1 MCLDVSTVKK
11 VKVNMSKEKTKKEDV
26 KKADEKKQNDFWN
39 NIKGLSKV
47 DTHLKNLQKLS
58 DKIEV
63 KGLSNFVP
71 FSNDIVIIYNEV
83 KAQAEKSSLSV
94 KDAFKM
100 SQFRQRMYSRV
111 GYPSEKT
118 PDGKYIRNS
127 VFETA
132 TTRAL
137 KLALLLV
144 NKTAGIC
151 IKEYKVYAISSEI
164 YPEVKVIDGADSS
177 LTYVANQS
185 NELILLTVKGLETL
199 YKRIAPT
206 DSKTVD
212 ATSDNITEKL
222 KQIKSVLNAEILHRQ
237 KDADYI
243 MDKYGKTDF
252 ETINQIAKLAVRL
265 SEQYVRDNANDTED
279 GKTKDTSVI
288 SISSVSY
295 EYKNNKGQV
304 LGNNKVA

>member
-11 VKVNMSKEKTKKEDV
+11 VKVNMSNEKTKKEDI

-83 KAQAEKSSLSV
+83 KAQAEKSSLNV

-151 IKEYKVYAISSEI
+151 VKEYKVYAISKEI
-164 YPEVKVIDGADSS
+164 YPDVKVISGADSS

>member
-1 MCLDVSTVKK
+1 
-11 VKVNMSKEKTKKEDV
+11 MSKEKTKSEI
-26 KKADEKKQNDFWN
+26 KKSGDKKQNDFWK
-39 NIKGLSKV
+39 NIKSLSKV

-63 KGLSNFVP
+63 KGLSNFVL
-71 FSNDIVIIYNEV
+71 FANDIVAIYNEV
-83 KAQAEKSSLSV
+83 KTQAEKVSLNV

-100 SQFRQRMYSRV
+100 SQFRQLMYSRV
-111 GYPSEKT
+111 NYPSEKT

-151 IKEYKVYAISSEI
+151 VKEYKVYVVSKEL
-164 YPEVKVIDGADSS
+164 YPEVKVIGADSS
-177 LTYVANQS
+177 LTYVKNTS
-185 NELILLTVKGLETL
+185 DELILLTVKGLETL
-199 YKRIAPT
+199 YKSIAPT

-212 ATSDNITEKL
+212 KESDDITAQLKNIKTF
-222 KQIKSVLNAEILHRQ
+222 LNAEILKRQ
-237 KDADYI
+237 KNPDYI
-243 MDKYGKTDF
+243 MEQYGKTDF
-252 ETINQIAKLAVRL
+252 EILNQIIKIAMRL
-265 SEQYVRDNANDTED
+265 SEQYTRDNSNDTKD

-288 SISSVSY
+288 SISSATY
-295 EYKNNKGQV
+295 EIKNNKGQI
-304 LGNNKVA
+304 LGTSKIA

>member
-1 MCLDVSTVKK
+1 MTQEKTKQDVKK
-11 VKVNMSKEKTKKEDV
+11 V
-26 KKADEKKQNDFWN
+26 DEKKQNDFWN
-39 NIKGLSKV
+39 NIKSLSKV

-58 DKIEV
+58 DKMEV
-63 KGLSNFVP
+63 KGLSNFVH
-71 FSNDIVIIYNEV
+71 FANDIVLIYNEV

-100 SQFRQRMYSRV
+100 SQFRQLMYSRV
-111 GYPSEKT
+111 GYPSDKT

-151 IKEYKVYAISSEI
+151 IKEYKVYAISKEL
-164 YPEVKVIDGADSS
+164 YPQVKVISGADSS
-177 LTYVANQS
+177 LTYVANVS

-199 YKRIAPT
+199 YKTIAPADT
-206 DSKTVD
+206 KAVD
-212 ATSDNITEKL
+212 KETDNITEQFKN
-222 KQIKSVLNAEILHRQ
+222 IKKFLNAEILKRQ
-237 KDADYI
+237 NNADYI
-243 MDKYGKTDF
+243 MESYGKTDF
-252 ETINQIAKLAVRL
+252 ETLNQIAKLSVRL
-265 SEQYVRDNANDTED
+265 SEQYVRDNNNDTKD

-295 EYKNNKGQV
+295 EYKNNKGQI
-304 LGNNKVA
+304 LGSNKVA

>member
-1 MCLDVSTVKK
+1 MTQ
-11 VKVNMSKEKTKKEDV
+11 EKTKQEV
-26 KKADEKKQNDFWN
+26 KKQDEKKQNDFWSK
-39 NIKGLSKV
+39 IKGLSKV

-58 DKIEV
+58 DKMEV

-71 FSNDIVIIYNEV
+71 FSTDIVMIYNEV
-83 KAQAEKSSLSV
+83 KAQAEKSSLSI

-100 SQFRQRMYSRV
+100 SQFRQLMYSRV

-151 IKEYKVYAISSEI
+151 IKEYKVYAISKEL
-164 YPEVKVIDGADSS
+164 YPEVKVISGGDSS

-199 YKRIAPT
+199 YKSIAPT
-206 DSKTVD
+206 DVNSVD
-212 ATSDNITEKL
+212 EKADNITEQFKN
-222 KQIKSVLNAEILHRQ
+222 IKIFLNAEILKRQ
-237 KDADYI
+237 KKSDYI
-243 MDKYGKTDF
+243 MDNYGKTDF
-252 ETINQIAKLAVRL
+252 ETLNQIAKLSVRL
-265 SEQYVRDNANDTED
+265 SEQYVRDNNNDTKD

-288 SISSVSY
+288 SISSVTY
-295 EYKNNKGQV
+295 EYKNDKGQI

>member
-1 MCLDVSTVKK
+1 M
-11 VKVNMSKEKTKKEDV
+11 
-26 KKADEKKQNDFWN
+26 
-39 NIKGLSKV
+39 
-47 DTHLKNLQKLS
+47 
-58 DKIEV
+58 EV

-71 FSNDIVIIYNEV
+71 FSTDIVMIYNEV
-83 KAQAEKSSLSV
+83 KAQAEKSSLSI

-100 SQFRQRMYSRV
+100 SQFRQLMYSRV

-151 IKEYKVYAISSEI
+151 IKEYKVYAISKEL
-164 YPEVKVIDGADSS
+164 YPEVKVISGGDSS

-199 YKRIAPT
+199 YK
-206 DSKTVD
+206 SWK
-212 ATSDNITEKL
+212 
-222 KQIKSVLNAEILHRQ
+222 KSL
-237 KDADYI
+237 
-243 MDKYGKTDF
+243 G
-252 ETINQIAKLAVRL
+252 
-265 SEQYVRDNANDTED
+265 S
-279 GKTKDTSVI
+279 
-288 SISSVSY
+288 
-295 EYKNNKGQV
+295 QV
-304 LGNNKVA
+304 LPATTVY

>member
-1 MCLDVSTVKK
+1 
-11 VKVNMSKEKTKKEDV
+11 MSKEKTKQDV
-26 KKADEKKQNDFWN
+26 KKANEKKQNDFWK

-63 KGLSNFVP
+63 KGLSNFVL
-71 FSNDIVIIYNEV
+71 FANDIVSIYNEV
-83 KAQAEKSSLSV
+83 KAQAEKSNLNV

-100 SQFRQRMYSRV
+100 SQFRQLMYSRV
-111 GYPSEKT
+111 SYPSEKT

-151 IKEYKVYAISSEI
+151 VKEYKVYVVSKEL
-164 YPEVKVIDGADSS
+164 YPEVKVIGADAS
-177 LTYVANQS
+177 LTYMQNTS
-185 NELILLTVKGLETL
+185 DELILLTVKGLETL
-199 YKRIAPT
+199 YKSIAPT
-206 DSKTVD
+206 DSKPVD
-212 ATSDNITEKL
+212 KDSDDITAQFKT
-222 KQIKSVLNAEILHRQ
+222 IKTFLNAEILKRQ
-237 KDADYI
+237 KNPDYI
-243 MDKYGKTDF
+243 MANYGKTDF
-252 ETINQIAKLAVRL
+252 EILNQIVKLAMRL
-265 SEQYVRDNANDTED
+265 SEQYTRDNSNDTKD

-288 SISSVSY
+288 SISSATY
-295 EYKNNKGQV
+295 EIKNNKGQV
-304 LGNNKVA
+304 LGTSKIA

>member
-1 MCLDVSTVKK
+1 
-11 VKVNMSKEKTKKEDV
+11 MSKEKTKSEI
-26 KKADEKKQNDFWN
+26 KKSDEKKQNDFWK
-39 NIKGLSKV
+39 NIKSLSKV

-63 KGLSNFVP
+63 KGLSNFVL
-71 FSNDIVIIYNEV
+71 FANDIVAIYKEV
-83 KAQAEKSSLSV
+83 KTQAEESSLSV

-100 SQFRQRMYSRV
+100 SQFRQLMYSRV

-151 IKEYKVYAISSEI
+151 VKEYKVYVVSKEL
-164 YPEVKVIDGADSS
+164 YPEVKVIGGDSS
-177 LTYVANQS
+177 LTYVQNNS
-185 NELILLTVKGLETL
+185 EELILLTVKGLETL

-206 DSKTVD
+206 DTKTVD
-212 ATSDNITEKL
+212 SDNEDITEKF
-222 KQIKSVLNAEILHRQ
+222 KSIKLVLNSEILKRQ
-237 KDADYI
+237 KNPDYI
-243 MDKYGKTDF
+243 MDNYGKTDF
-252 ETINQIAKLAVRL
+252 EIINQIVKIAMRL
-265 SEQYVRDNANDTED
+265 SEQYTRDNSNDTKD

-288 SISSVSY
+288 SISSATY
-295 EYKNNKGQV
+295 EIKNNKGQV
-304 LGNNKVA
+304 LGTAKIA

>member
-1 MCLDVSTVKK
+1 
-11 VKVNMSKEKTKKEDV
+11 MSKEKTKSEI
-26 KKADEKKQNDFWN
+26 KKADEKKQSDFWR
-39 NIKGLSKV
+39 NIKSLSKV

-63 KGLSNFVP
+63 KGLSNFVH
-71 FSNDIVIIYNEV
+71 FANDIVAIYNEMKV
-83 KAQAEKSSLSV
+83 QCEKSSLSIR
-94 KDAFKM
+94 DAFKM
-100 SQFRQRMYSRV
+100 SQFRQLMYSRV

-151 IKEYKVYAISSEI
+151 IKEYKVYAISKEI
-164 YPEVKVIDGADSS
+164 YPEVKVISGGDSS
-177 LTYVANQS
+177 LTYIANKS
-185 NELILLTVKGLETL
+185 DELILLTVKGLETL

-206 DSKTVD
+206 DTKTVE
-212 ATSDNITEKL
+212 ATNDNITEQL
-222 KQIKSVLNAEILHRQ
+222 KNIKSFLNSEILKRQ
-237 KDADYI
+237 KNPDYI
-243 MDKYGKTDF
+243 METYGKTDYELLNSIIKF
-252 ETINQIAKLAVRL
+252 TVRL
-265 SEQYVRDNANDTED
+265 SEQYVRDNNNDTKD
-279 GKTKDTSVI
+279 GKTKDSSVI
-288 SISSVSY
+288 SVGNVSY
-295 EYKNNKGQV
+295 EYKNNKGQI

>member
-1 MCLDVSTVKK
+1 
-11 VKVNMSKEKTKKEDV
+11 MSNEKTKKEDV

-71 FSNDIVIIYNEV
+71 FSNDIVTIYNEV
-83 KAQAEKSSLSV
+83 KAQAEKSSLNV

-151 IKEYKVYAISSEI
+151 VKEYKVYAISKEI
-164 YPEVKVIDGADSS
+164 YPDVKVISGADSS

>member
-1 MCLDVSTVKK
+1 MTQEKTKQDVKK
-11 VKVNMSKEKTKKEDV
+11 V
-26 KKADEKKQNDFWN
+26 DEKKQNDFWN
-39 NIKGLSKV
+39 NIKSLSKV

-58 DKIEV
+58 DKMEV
-63 KGLSNFVP
+63 KGLSNFVH
-71 FSNDIVIIYNEV
+71 FANDIVLIYNEV

-100 SQFRQRMYSRV
+100 SQFRQLMYSRV
-111 GYPSEKT
+111 GYPSDKT

-151 IKEYKVYAISSEI
+151 IKEYKVYAISKEL
-164 YPEVKVIDGADSS
+164 YPQVKVISGGDSS
-177 LTYVANQS
+177 LTYVANVS

-199 YKRIAPT
+199 YKTIAPADT
-206 DSKTVD
+206 KAVD
-212 ATSDNITEKL
+212 KETDNITEQFKN
-222 KQIKSVLNAEILHRQ
+222 IKKFLNAEILKRQ
-237 KDADYI
+237 NNADYI
-243 MDKYGKTDF
+243 MESYGKTDF
-252 ETINQIAKLAVRL
+252 ETLNQIAKLSVRL
-265 SEQYVRDNANDTED
+265 SEQYVRDNNNDTKD

-295 EYKNNKGQV
+295 EYKNNKGQI
-304 LGNNKVA
+304 LGSNKVA

>member
-1 MCLDVSTVKK
+1 
-11 VKVNMSKEKTKKEDV
+11 MSMEKRKKEDT

-39 NIKGLSKV
+39 NIKSLSKV

-71 FSNDIVIIYNEV
+71 FSNDIVLIYNDV
-83 KAQAEKSSLSV
+83 KAQAEKSSLNV

-100 SQFRQRMYSRV
+100 SQFRQLMYSRV

-151 IKEYKVYAISSEI
+151 VKEYKVYAISKEI
-164 YPEVKVIDGADSS
+164 YPDVKVISGADSS

-206 DSKTVD
+206 DTKTVD
-212 ATSDNITEKL
+212 KDSDDITAQLKNIKTF
-222 KQIKSVLNAEILHRQ
+222 LNAEILKRQ
-237 KDADYI
+237 KNPDYI
-243 MDKYGKTDF
+243 METYGKTDF
-252 ETINQIAKLAVRL
+252 EILNQIIKIAMRL
-265 SEQYVRDNANDTED
+265 SEQYTRDNSNDTKD

-288 SISSVSY
+288 SISSATY
-295 EYKNNKGQV
+295 EIKNNKGQI
-304 LGNNKVA
+304 LGTSKIA

>member
-1 MCLDVSTVKK
+1 MTPEQIRQ
-11 VKVNMSKEKTKKEDV
+11 EKTKQDV
-26 KKADEKKQNDFWN
+26 KKQDEKKQNDFWSK
-39 NIKGLSKV
+39 IKGLSKV
-47 DTHLKNLQKLS
+47 DIHLKNLQKLS
-58 DKIEV
+58 DKMEV

-71 FSNDIVIIYNEV
+71 FSNDIVSIYNEV
-83 KAQAEKSSLSV
+83 KAQAEKSSLSI

-100 SQFRQRMYSRV
+100 SQFRQLMYSRV
-111 GYPSEKT
+111 SYPSEKT

-151 IKEYKVYAISSEI
+151 IKEYKVYAISKEL
-164 YPEVKVIDGADSS
+164 YPEVKVISGADSS

-199 YKRIAPT
+199 YKTIAPT
-206 DSKTVD
+206 DSKAVD
-212 ATSDNITEKL
+212 KETDNITDQFKS
-222 KQIKSVLNAEILHRQ
+222 IKTFLNAEILKRQ
-237 KDADYI
+237 KNADYI
-243 MDKYGKTDF
+243 MDNYGKTDF
-252 ETINQIAKLAVRL
+252 ETLNQIAKLSVRL
-265 SEQYVRDNANDTED
+265 SEQYVRDNNNDTKD
-279 GKTKDTSVI
+279 GKTKDMSVI
-288 SISSVSY
+288 SISSVTY
-295 EYKNNKGQV
+295 EYKNDKGQV

>member
-1 MCLDVSTVKK
+1 MSKGKTKQVST
-11 VKVNMSKEKTKKEDV
+11 KEL
-26 KKADEKKQNDFWN
+26 DEKRQSDFWK
-39 NIKGLSKV
+39 NIKSLSKV

-71 FSNDIVIIYNEV
+71 FSNDIVLIYNDV
-83 KAQAEKSSLSV
+83 TAQAEKSSLSV

-100 SQFRQRMYSRV
+100 SQFRQLMYSRV

-151 IKEYKVYAISSEI
+151 VKEYKVYAISKEI
-164 YPEVKVIDGADSS
+164 YPDVKVISGADSS

-206 DSKTVD
+206 DTKTVD
-212 ATSDNITEKL
+212 KESDNITEQFKN
-222 KQIKSVLNAEILHRQ
+222 IKSFLNAEILKRQ
-237 KDADYI
+237 KDANYI
-243 MDKYGKTDF
+243 IDKYGKTDF
-252 ETINQIAKLAVRL
+252 EIINQIAKLSVRL
-265 SEQYVRDNANDTED
+265 SEQYTRDNNNY
-279 GKTKDTSVI
+279 TKDGINKDSSVI
-288 SISSVSY
+288 SVGVVSY
-295 EYKNNKGQV
+295 EYKNNKGQI
-304 LGNNKVA
+304 LGSNKVA

>member
-1 MCLDVSTVKK
+1 
-11 VKVNMSKEKTKKEDV
+11 MSKEKTKSEI
-26 KKADEKKQNDFWN
+26 KKSGDKKQNDFWK
-39 NIKGLSKV
+39 NIKSLSKV

-63 KGLSNFVP
+63 KGLSNFVL
-71 FSNDIVIIYNEV
+71 FANDIVAIYNEV
-83 KAQAEKSSLSV
+83 KTQAEKVSLNV

-100 SQFRQRMYSRV
+100 SQFRQLMYSRV

-151 IKEYKVYAISSEI
+151 VKEYKVYVVSKEL
-164 YPEVKVIDGADSS
+164 YPEVKVIGADSS
-177 LTYVANQS
+177 LTYVKNTS
-185 NELILLTVKGLETL
+185 DELILLTVKGLETL
-199 YKRIAPT
+199 YKSIAPT

-212 ATSDNITEKL
+212 KESDDITAQLKNIKTFLPNLKVTIKRPELSGSKLPSSGGIMLATPL
-222 KQIKSVLNAEILHRQ
+222 FLLVVAILLLEGWMIRR
-237 KDADYI
+237 
-243 MDKYGKTDF
+243 
-252 ETINQIAKLAVRL
+252 E
-265 SEQYVRDNANDTED
+265 
-279 GKTKDTSVI
+279 
-288 SISSVSY
+288 
-295 EYKNNKGQV
+295 
-304 LGNNKVA
+304 

>member
-1 MCLDVSTVKK
+1 
-11 VKVNMSKEKTKKEDV
+11 MSKEKTKQDV
-26 KKADEKKQNDFWN
+26 KKADEKKQNDFWK

-63 KGLSNFVP
+63 KGLSNFVL
-71 FSNDIVIIYNEV
+71 FANDIVSIYNEV
-83 KAQAEKSSLSV
+83 KAQAEKSSLNV

-100 SQFRQRMYSRV
+100 SQFRQLMYSRV
-111 GYPSEKT
+111 SYPSEKT

-151 IKEYKVYAISSEI
+151 VKEYKVYVVSKEL
-164 YPEVKVIDGADSS
+164 YPEVKVIGADAS
-177 LTYVANQS
+177 LTYMQNTS
-185 NELILLTVKGLETL
+185 DELILLTVKGLETL
-199 YKRIAPT
+199 YKSIAPT
-206 DSKTVD
+206 DSKPVD
-212 ATSDNITEKL
+212 KDSDDITAQFKT
-222 KQIKSVLNAEILHRQ
+222 IKTFLNAEILKRQ
-237 KDADYI
+237 KNPDYI
-243 MDKYGKTDF
+243 MANYGKTDY
-252 ETINQIAKLAVRL
+252 EILNQIVKLAMRL
-265 SEQYVRDNANDTED
+265 SEQYTRDNSNDTKD

-288 SISSVSY
+288 SISSATY
-295 EYKNNKGQV
+295 EIKNNKGQV
-304 LGNNKVA
+304 LGTSKIA

>member
-1 MCLDVSTVKK
+1 
-11 VKVNMSKEKTKKEDV
+11 MSKEKTKQDV
-26 KKADEKKQNDFWN
+26 KKADEKKQNDFWK

-63 KGLSNFVP
+63 KGLSNFVL
-71 FSNDIVIIYNEV
+71 FANDIVSIYNEV
-83 KAQAEKSSLSV
+83 KAQAEKSNLNV

-100 SQFRQRMYSRV
+100 SQFRQLMYSRV
-111 GYPSEKT
+111 SYPSEKT

-151 IKEYKVYAISSEI
+151 VKEYKVYVVSKEL
-164 YPEVKVIDGADSS
+164 YPEVKVIGADSS
-177 LTYVANQS
+177 LTYIKNTS
-185 NELILLTVKGLETL
+185 DELILLTVKGLETL
-199 YKRIAPT
+199 YKSIAPT
-206 DSKTVD
+206 DTKTVD
-212 ATSDNITEKL
+212 KDSDDITAQFKT
-222 KQIKSVLNAEILHRQ
+222 IKTFLNAEILKRQ
-237 KDADYI
+237 KNPDYI
-243 MDKYGKTDF
+243 MANYGKTDF
-252 ETINQIAKLAVRL
+252 EILNQIVKLAMRL
-265 SEQYVRDNANDTED
+265 SEQYTRDNSNDTKD

-288 SISSVSY
+288 SISSATY
-295 EYKNNKGQV
+295 EIKNNKGQV
-304 LGNNKVA
+304 LGTSKIA

>member
-1 MCLDVSTVKK
+1 MTQ
-11 VKVNMSKEKTKKEDV
+11 EKTKQDV
-26 KKADEKKQNDFWN
+26 KKEDEKKQNDYWN

-47 DTHLKNLQKLS
+47 DTHLRNLQKLS
-58 DKIEV
+58 DKMEV

-71 FSNDIVIIYNEV
+71 FSNDIVSIYNEV

-100 SQFRQRMYSRV
+100 SQFRQLMYSRV

-151 IKEYKVYAISSEI
+151 IKEYKVYAISKEL
-164 YPEVKVIDGADSS
+164 YPQVKVISGADSS

-199 YKRIAPT
+199 YKTIAPT
-206 DSKTVD
+206 DSKAVD
-212 ATSDNITEKL
+212 KETDNITDQFKS
-222 KQIKSVLNAEILHRQ
+222 IKTFLNAEILKRQ
-237 KDADYI
+237 KNADYI
-243 MDKYGKTDF
+243 MDNYGKTDF
-252 ETINQIAKLAVRL
+252 ETLNQIAKLSVRL
-265 SEQYVRDNANDTED
+265 SEQYTRDNSNDTKD
-279 GKTKDTSVI
+279 GTTKDSSVI

-304 LGNNKVA
+304 LGSSKVA

>member
-1 MCLDVSTVKK
+1 
-11 VKVNMSKEKTKKEDV
+11 MSKEKTKSEI
-26 KKADEKKQNDFWN
+26 KKSDEKKQNDFWK
-39 NIKGLSKV
+39 NIKSLSKV

-63 KGLSNFVP
+63 KGLSNFVL
-71 FSNDIVIIYNEV
+71 FANDIVAIYNEV
-83 KAQAEKSSLSV
+83 KAQAEKSSLSI

-100 SQFRQRMYSRV
+100 SQFRQLMYNRV

-151 IKEYKVYAISSEI
+151 VKEYKVYVVSKEL
-164 YPEVKVIDGADSS
+164 YPEVKVIGADSS
-177 LTYVANQS
+177 LTYVKNTS
-185 NELILLTVKGLETL
+185 DELILLTVKGLETL
-199 YKRIAPT
+199 YKSIAPT
-206 DSKTVD
+206 DTKTVD
-212 ATSDNITEKL
+212 KESDDITAQLKNIKTF
-222 KQIKSVLNAEILHRQ
+222 LNAEILKRQ
-237 KDADYI
+237 KNPDYI
-243 MDKYGKTDF
+243 MEQYGKTDF
-252 ETINQIAKLAVRL
+252 EIINQIAKLSMRL
-265 SEQYVRDNANDTED
+265 SEQYTRDNSNDTKD

-288 SISSVSY
+288 SISSATY
-295 EYKNNKGQV
+295 EIKNNKGQI
-304 LGNNKVA
+304 LGTSKIA

>member
-1 MCLDVSTVKK
+1 
-11 VKVNMSKEKTKKEDV
+11 MSKEKTKQDV
-26 KKADEKKQNDFWN
+26 KKADEKKQSDFWK
-39 NIKGLSKV
+39 NIKSLSKV

-71 FSNDIVIIYNEV
+71 FSNDIVLIYNDV

-100 SQFRQRMYSRV
+100 SQFRQLMYSRV

-137 KLALLLV
+137 KLALLLL

-151 IKEYKVYAISSEI
+151 VKEYKVYAISKEI
-164 YPEVKVIDGADSS
+164 YPDVKVISGADSS

-206 DSKTVD
+206 DTKTVD
-212 ATSDNITEKL
+212 KESDNITDQFKN
-222 KQIKSVLNAEILHRQ
+222 IKSFLNAEILKRQ
-237 KDADYI
+237 KDANYI
-243 MDKYGKTDF
+243 IDKYGKTDF
-252 ETINQIAKLAVRL
+252 EIINQIAKLSVRL
-265 SEQYVRDNANDTED
+265 SEQYVRDNNNY
-279 GKTKDTSVI
+279 TKDGINKDSSVI

-295 EYKNNKGQV
+295 EYKNNKGQI
-304 LGNNKVA
+304 LGSNKLSVA

>member
-1 MCLDVSTVKK
+1 
-11 VKVNMSKEKTKKEDV
+11 MSKEKTKQDV
-26 KKADEKKQNDFWN
+26 KKANEKKQNDFWK

-63 KGLSNFVP
+63 KGLSNFVL
-71 FSNDIVIIYNEV
+71 FANDIVSIYNEV
-83 KAQAEKSSLSV
+83 KAQAEKSNLNV

-100 SQFRQRMYSRV
+100 SQFRQLMYSRV
-111 GYPSEKT
+111 SYPSEKT

-151 IKEYKVYAISSEI
+151 VKEYKVYVVSKEL
-164 YPEVKVIDGADSS
+164 YPEVKVIGADSS
-177 LTYVANQS
+177 LTYVQNTS
-185 NELILLTVKGLETL
+185 DELILLTVKGLETL
-199 YKRIAPT
+199 YKSIAPT
-206 DSKTVD
+206 DSKPVD
-212 ATSDNITEKL
+212 KDSDDITAQFKT
-222 KQIKSVLNAEILHRQ
+222 IKTFLNAEILKRQ
-237 KDADYI
+237 KNPDYI
-243 MDKYGKTDF
+243 MANYGKTDY
-252 ETINQIAKLAVRL
+252 EILNQIVKLAMRL
-265 SEQYVRDNANDTED
+265 SEQYTRDNSNDTKD

-288 SISSVSY
+288 SISSATY
-295 EYKNNKGQV
+295 EIKNNKGQV
-304 LGNNKVA
+304 LGTSKIA

>member
-1 MCLDVSTVKK
+1 MTQ
-11 VKVNMSKEKTKKEDV
+11 EKTKQDV

-47 DTHLKNLQKLS
+47 DTHLRNLQKLS
-58 DKIEV
+58 DKMEV

-71 FSNDIVIIYNEV
+71 FSNDIVSIYNEV

-100 SQFRQRMYSRV
+100 SQFRQLMYSRV

-151 IKEYKVYAISSEI
+151 IKEYKVYAISKEL
-164 YPEVKVIDGADSS
+164 YPQVKVISGADSS

-199 YKRIAPT
+199 YKTIAPT
-206 DSKTVD
+206 DSKAVD
-212 ATSDNITEKL
+212 KETDNITDQFKS
-222 KQIKSVLNAEILHRQ
+222 IKTFLNAEILKRQ
-237 KDADYI
+237 KNADYI
-243 MDKYGKTDF
+243 MDNYGKTDF
-252 ETINQIAKLAVRL
+252 ETLNQIAKLSVRL
-265 SEQYVRDNANDTED
+265 SEQYTRDNSNDTKD
-279 GKTKDTSVI
+279 GTTKDSSVI

>member
-1 MCLDVSTVKK
+1 MT
-11 VKVNMSKEKTKKEDV
+11 KEKTKEDT
-26 KKADEKKQNDFWN
+26 KKADEKKKNDFWK
-39 NIKGLSKV
+39 NIKSLSKV

-63 KGLSNFVP
+63 KGLSNFVH
-71 FSNDIVIIYNEV
+71 FANDIVAIYNEV
-83 KAQAEKSSLSV
+83 KTQAEKSSLSV

-100 SQFRQRMYSRV
+100 SQFRQLMYSRV

-151 IKEYKVYAISSEI
+151 IKEYKVYAISKEL
-164 YPEVKVIDGADSS
+164 YPQVKVISGGDSS

-199 YKRIAPT
+199 YKSIAPT
-206 DSKTVD
+206 DTKAVD
-212 ATSDNITEKL
+212 KETDNITEQFKN
-222 KQIKSVLNAEILHRQ
+222 IKKFLNAEILKRQ
-237 KDADYI
+237 NNADYI
-243 MDKYGKTDF
+243 MESYGKTDY
-252 ETINQIAKLAVRL
+252 ETLNQIAKLAVRL
-265 SEQYVRDNANDTED
+265 SEQYIRDNNNDTKD
-279 GKTKDTSVI
+279 GKTKDSSVI
-288 SISSVSY
+288 SIGNVSY
-295 EYKNNKGQV
+295 EYKNNKGQI
-304 LGNNKVA
+304 LGSNKVA

>member
-1 MCLDVSTVKK
+1 MCFNVALIRKLIGIYMTQ
-11 VKVNMSKEKTKKEDV
+11 EKTKQDV
-26 KKADEKKQNDFWN
+26 KKQDEKKQNDFWSK
-39 NIKGLSKV
+39 IKGLSKV

-58 DKIEV
+58 DKMEV

-71 FSNDIVIIYNEV
+71 FSTDIVMIYNEV
-83 KAQAEKSSLSV
+83 KAQAEKSSLSI

-100 SQFRQRMYSRV
+100 SQFRQLMYSRV

-151 IKEYKVYAISSEI
+151 IKEYKVYAISKEL
-164 YPEVKVIDGADSS
+164 YPEVKVISGGDSS
-177 LTYVANQS
+177 LTYIANQS

-199 YKRIAPT
+199 YKSIAPT
-206 DSKTVD
+206 DVNSVD
-212 ATSDNITEKL
+212 EKADNITEQFKN
-222 KQIKSVLNAEILHRQ
+222 IKIFLNAEILKRQ
-237 KDADYI
+237 KKSDYI
-243 MDKYGKTDF
+243 MDNYGKTDF
-252 ETINQIAKLAVRL
+252 ETLNQIAKLSVRL
-265 SEQYVRDNANDTED
+265 SEQYVRDNNNDTKD

-288 SISSVSY
+288 SISSVTY
-295 EYKNNKGQV
+295 EYKNDKGQV

>member
-1 MCLDVSTVKK
+1 MT
-11 VKVNMSKEKTKKEDV
+11 KEKTKSE
-26 KKADEKKQNDFWN
+26 KKKSDEKKKDNFWK

-63 KGLSNFVP
+63 KGLSNFVL
-71 FSNDIVIIYNEV
+71 FANDIVAIYNEV
-83 KAQAEKSSLSV
+83 KAQSEKVSLNV

-100 SQFRQRMYSRV
+100 SQFRQLMYSRV
-111 GYPSEKT
+111 NYPSEKT

-151 IKEYKVYAISSEI
+151 VKEYKVYVVSKEL
-164 YPEVKVIDGADSS
+164 YPEVKVIGGDSS
-177 LTYVANQS
+177 LTYVQNNS
-185 NELILLTVKGLETL
+185 EELILLTVKGLETL

-206 DSKTVD
+206 DTKTVD
-212 ATSDNITEKL
+212 SDNEDITEKF
-222 KQIKSVLNAEILHRQ
+222 KSIKLVLNSEILKRQ
-237 KDADYI
+237 KNPDYI
-243 MDKYGKTDF
+243 MDNYGKTDF
-252 ETINQIAKLAVRL
+252 EIINQIVKIAMRL
-265 SEQYVRDNANDTED
+265 SEQYTRDNSNDTKD

-288 SISSVSY
+288 SISSATY
-295 EYKNNKGQV
+295 EIKNNKGQI
-304 LGNNKVA
+304 LGTSKIA

>member
-1 MCLDVSTVKK
+1 MSKGKTKQVST
-11 VKVNMSKEKTKKEDV
+11 KEL
-26 KKADEKKQNDFWN
+26 DEKRQSDFWK
-39 NIKGLSKV
+39 NIKSLSKV

-71 FSNDIVIIYNEV
+71 FSNDIVLIYNDV

-100 SQFRQRMYSRV
+100 SQFRQLMYSRV

-151 IKEYKVYAISSEI
+151 VKEYKVYAISKEI
-164 YPEVKVIDGADSS
+164 YPDVKVISGADSS

-206 DSKTVD
+206 DTKTVD
-212 ATSDNITEKL
+212 KESDNITEQFKN
-222 KQIKSVLNAEILHRQ
+222 IKSFLNAEILKRQ
-237 KDADYI
+237 KDANYI
-243 MDKYGKTDF
+243 IDKYGKTDF
-252 ETINQIAKLAVRL
+252 EIINQIAKLSVRL
-265 SEQYVRDNANDTED
+265 SEQYTRDNNNY
-279 GKTKDTSVI
+279 TKDGINKDSSVI
-288 SISSVSY
+288 SVGVVSY
-295 EYKNNKGQV
+295 EYKNNKGQI
-304 LGNNKVA
+304 LGSSKVA

>member
-1 MCLDVSTVKK
+1 MTQ
-11 VKVNMSKEKTKKEDV
+11 EKTKAEI
-26 KKADEKKQNDFWN
+26 KKSVAVAEQKQKDNFWK
-39 NIKGLSKV
+39 NIKSLSKV

-58 DKIEV
+58 DKMEV
-63 KGLSNFVP
+63 KGLSNFVH
-71 FSNDIVIIYNEV
+71 FANDIVLIYNEV
-83 KAQAEKSSLSV
+83 KSQAEKNNLSV

-100 SQFRQRMYSRV
+100 SQFRQIMYNRV

-151 IKEYKVYAISSEI
+151 IKEYKVYAISKEL
-164 YPEVKVIDGADSS
+164 YPQVKVISGADSS

-199 YKRIAPT
+199 YKIIAPT
-206 DSKTVD
+206 DTKSVD
-212 ATSDNITEKL
+212 DETDNITEQFKN
-222 KQIKSVLNAEILHRQ
+222 IKKFLNTEILKRQ
-237 KDADYI
+237 NNADYI
-243 MDKYGKTDF
+243 MESYGKTDF

-265 SEQYVRDNANDTED
+265 SEQYTRDNNNDTKD

-304 LGNNKVA
+304 LGSSKVA

>member
-1 MCLDVSTVKK
+1 MTQ
-11 VKVNMSKEKTKKEDV
+11 EKTKHIKDVTKKELE
-26 KKADEKKQNDFWN
+26 EKKQNDFWN

-47 DTHLKNLQKLS
+47 DTHLRNLQKLS
-58 DKIEV
+58 DKMEV

-71 FSNDIVIIYNEV
+71 FSNDIVSIYNEV

-100 SQFRQRMYSRV
+100 SQFRQLMYSRV

-151 IKEYKVYAISSEI
+151 IKEYKVYAISKEL
-164 YPEVKVIDGADSS
+164 YPQVKVISGADSS
-177 LTYVANQS
+177 LTYVANVS

-199 YKRIAPT
+199 YKTIAPT
-206 DSKTVD
+206 DSKAVD
-212 ATSDNITEKL
+212 KETDNITEQFKS
-222 KQIKSVLNAEILHRQ
+222 IKTFLNAEILKRQ
-237 KDADYI
+237 KNADYI
-243 MDKYGKTDF
+243 MDNYGKTDF
-252 ETINQIAKLAVRL
+252 ETLNQIAKLSVRL
-265 SEQYVRDNANDTED
+265 SEQYTRDNSNDTKD
-279 GKTKDTSVI
+279 GTTKDSSVI

-304 LGNNKVA
+304 LGSSKVA

>member
-1 MCLDVSTVKK
+1 MT
-11 VKVNMSKEKTKKEDV
+11 KEKTKSE
-26 KKADEKKQNDFWN
+26 KKKSDEKKKDNFWK

-63 KGLSNFVP
+63 KGLSNFVL
-71 FSNDIVIIYNEV
+71 FANDIVAIYNEV
-83 KAQAEKSSLSV
+83 KVQSEKVSLNV

-100 SQFRQRMYSRV
+100 SQFRQLMYNRV

-151 IKEYKVYAISSEI
+151 VKEYKVYVVSKEL
-164 YPEVKVIDGADSS
+164 YPEVKVIGGDSS
-177 LTYVANQS
+177 LTYVQNNS
-185 NELILLTVKGLETL
+185 EELILLTVKGLETL

-206 DSKTVD
+206 DTKTVD
-212 ATSDNITEKL
+212 SDNEDITEKF
-222 KQIKSVLNAEILHRQ
+222 KSIKLVLNSEILKRQ
-237 KDADYI
+237 KNPDYI
-243 MDKYGKTDF
+243 MDNYGKTDF
-252 ETINQIAKLAVRL
+252 EIINQIVKIAMRL
-265 SEQYVRDNANDTED
+265 SEQYTRDNSNDTKD

-288 SISSVSY
+288 SISSATY
-295 EYKNNKGQV
+295 EIKNNKGQI
-304 LGNNKVA
+304 LGTSKIA

>member
-1 MCLDVSTVKK
+1 MSKGKTKQVST
-11 VKVNMSKEKTKKEDV
+11 KEL
-26 KKADEKKQNDFWN
+26 DEKRQSDFWK
-39 NIKGLSKV
+39 NIKSLSKV

-71 FSNDIVIIYNEV
+71 FSNDIVLIYNDV

-100 SQFRQRMYSRV
+100 SQFRQLMYSRV

-151 IKEYKVYAISSEI
+151 VKEYKVYAISKEI
-164 YPEVKVIDGADSS
+164 YPDVKVISGADSS

-206 DSKTVD
+206 DTKTVD
-212 ATSDNITEKL
+212 KESDNITEQFKN
-222 KQIKSVLNAEILHRQ
+222 IKSFLNSEILKRQ
-237 KDADYI
+237 KDANYI
-243 MDKYGKTDF
+243 IDKYGKTDF
-252 ETINQIAKLAVRL
+252 EIINQIAKLSVRL
-265 SEQYVRDNANDTED
+265 SEQYTRDNNNY
-279 GKTKDTSVI
+279 TKDGINKDSSVI
-288 SISSVSY
+288 SVGVVSY
-295 EYKNNKGQV
+295 EYKNNKGQI
-304 LGNNKVA
+304 LGSNKVA

>member
-1 MCLDVSTVKK
+1 
-11 VKVNMSKEKTKKEDV
+11 MSKEKTKQDV
-26 KKADEKKQNDFWN
+26 KKADEKKQNDFWK

-63 KGLSNFVP
+63 KGLSNFVL
-71 FSNDIVIIYNEV
+71 FANDIVSIYNEV
-83 KAQAEKSSLSV
+83 KAQAEKSNLNV

-100 SQFRQRMYSRV
+100 SQFRQLMYSRV
-111 GYPSEKT
+111 SYPSEKT

-151 IKEYKVYAISSEI
+151 VKEYKVYVVSKEL
-164 YPEVKVIDGADSS
+164 YPEVKVIGADAS
-177 LTYVANQS
+177 LTYMQNTS
-185 NELILLTVKGLETL
+185 DELILLTVKGLETL
-199 YKRIAPT
+199 YKSIAPT
-206 DSKTVD
+206 DSKPVD
-212 ATSDNITEKL
+212 KDSDDITAQFKT
-222 KQIKSVLNAEILHRQ
+222 IKTFLNAEILKRQ
-237 KDADYI
+237 KNPDYI
-243 MDKYGKTDF
+243 MANYGKTDF
-252 ETINQIAKLAVRL
+252 EILNQIVKLAMRL
-265 SEQYVRDNANDTED
+265 SEQYTRDNSNDTKD

-288 SISSVSY
+288 SISSATY
-295 EYKNNKGQV
+295 EIKNNKGQV
-304 LGNNKVA
+304 LGTSKIA

>member
-11 VKVNMSKEKTKKEDV
+11 VKVNMSNEKTKKEDV

-71 FSNDIVIIYNEV
+71 FSNDIVTIYNEV
-83 KAQAEKSSLSV
+83 KAQAEKSSLNV

-151 IKEYKVYAISSEI
+151 VKEYKVYAISKEI
-164 YPEVKVIDGADSS
+164 YPDVKVISGADSS

>member
-1 MCLDVSTVKK
+1 
-11 VKVNMSKEKTKKEDV
+11 MSKEKTKQDV
-26 KKADEKKQNDFWN
+26 KKADEKKQNDFWK

-63 KGLSNFVP
+63 KGLSNFVL
-71 FSNDIVIIYNEV
+71 FANDIVSIYNEV
-83 KAQAEKSSLSV
+83 KAQAEKSNLNV

-100 SQFRQRMYSRV
+100 SQFRQLMYSRV
-111 GYPSEKT
+111 SYPSEKT

-151 IKEYKVYAISSEI
+151 VKEYKVYVVSKEL
-164 YPEVKVIDGADSS
+164 YPEVKVIGADSS
-177 LTYVANQS
+177 LTYIKNTS
-185 NELILLTVKGLETL
+185 DELILLTVKGLETL
-199 YKRIAPT
+199 YKSIAPT
-206 DSKTVD
+206 DTKTVD
-212 ATSDNITEKL
+212 KDSDDITAQFKT
-222 KQIKSVLNAEILHRQ
+222 IKTFLNAEILKRQ
-237 KDADYI
+237 KNPDYI
-243 MDKYGKTDF
+243 MANYGKTDF
-252 ETINQIAKLAVRL
+252 EILNQIVKLAMRL
-265 SEQYVRDNANDTED
+265 SEQYTRDNSNDTKD

-288 SISSVSY
+288 SISSATY
-295 EYKNNKGQV
+295 EIKNNKGQI
-304 LGNNKVA
+304 LGTSKIA

>member
-1 MCLDVSTVKK
+1 MCFNVALIRKLIGIYMTQ
-11 VKVNMSKEKTKKEDV
+11 EKTKQDV
-26 KKADEKKQNDFWN
+26 KKQDEKKQNDFWSK
-39 NIKGLSKV
+39 IKGLSKV

-58 DKIEV
+58 DKMEV

-71 FSNDIVIIYNEV
+71 FSTDIVMIYNEV
-83 KAQAEKSSLSV
+83 KAQAEKSSLSI

-100 SQFRQRMYSRV
+100 SQFRQLMYSRV

-151 IKEYKVYAISSEI
+151 IKEYKVYAISKEL
-164 YPEVKVIDGADSS
+164 YPEVKVISGGDSS
-177 LTYVANQS
+177 LTYIANQS

-199 YKRIAPT
+199 YKSIAPT
-206 DSKTVD
+206 DVNSVD
-212 ATSDNITEKL
+212 EKADNITEQFKN
-222 KQIKSVLNAEILHRQ
+222 IKIFLNAEILKRQ
-237 KDADYI
+237 KKSDYI
-243 MDKYGKTDF
+243 MDNYGKTDF
-252 ETINQIAKLAVRL
+252 ETLNQIAKLSVRL
-265 SEQYVRDNANDTED
+265 SEQYVRDNNNDTKD

-288 SISSVSY
+288 SISSVTY
-295 EYKNNKGQV
+295 EYKNDKGQI